1 MNNPQTEF
9 ARLLEQALIELSEL
23 RASIEYD
30 EEFMEGIPAVI
41 EPLERDIIAIVENL
55 RRGKHQFDGRDLP
68 FMELVSRVNKMYL
81 PFKQLFTDLN
91 ELHKSL
97 SADDADV

>member
-9 ARLLEQALIELSEL
+9 ANLLEQALIELSEL

-41 EPLERDIIAIVENL
+41 EPLERQVSKILTDVQNGTH
-55 RRGKHQFDGRDLP
+55 RFTTGDLP
-68 FMELVSRVNKMYL
+68 FMDLVKRVNKMYL
-81 PFKQLFTDLN
+81 PFKQLFVDLN
-91 ELHKSL
+91 KLHKSM
-97 SADDADV
+97 SVDA